1 MGHKIKRN
9 KKYSVMQVSR
19 SRNFLQHFHSLSNE
33 IRQEVSDSKY
43 LGIQIDNKLACNQ
56 YISIVAARGQS
67 KLAFHNRNLN
77 GCPIKLKDTAYI
89 YSLACIRIQ
98 LLCLA
103 P

>member
-1 MGHKIKRN
+1 MGHEIKRK
-9 KKYSVMQVSR
+9 KKYSVSR
-19 SRNFLQHFHSLSNE
+19 SRNFLQSFHSLGNE
-33 IRQEVSDSKY
+33 IRQEISDAKY
-43 LGIQIDNKLACNQ
+43 LGIQIDNKLDCNQ

-77 GCPIKLKDTAYI
+77 GCPKTLKDTAYI

>member
-19 SRNFLQHFHSLSNE
+19 SRNFLQHFHSLGNE

-43 LGIQIDNKLACNQ
+43 LGIQIDNKLDCNQ

-77 GCPIKLKDTAYI
+77 GCPKKLKDTAYI

>member
-19 SRNFLQHFHSLSNE
+19 SRNFLQHFNSLSNE

-43 LGIQIDNKLACNQ
+43 LGIQIDNKLDCNQ

-77 GCPIKLKDTAYI
+77 GCPKKLKETAYI